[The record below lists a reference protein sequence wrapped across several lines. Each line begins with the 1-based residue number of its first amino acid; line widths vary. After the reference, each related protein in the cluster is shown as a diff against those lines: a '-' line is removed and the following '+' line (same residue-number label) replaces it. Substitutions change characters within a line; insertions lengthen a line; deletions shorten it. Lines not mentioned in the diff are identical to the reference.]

1 MEEAKKKKNE
11 IKRTYILWIRPAVSG
26 AFFDLAFFCLVF
38 FSLLLSRGHMVGQ
51 QDAHFVKLYTYTY
64 TPFLQVSPKL
74 LSGLVS
80 ARKCVCLHSA
90 RCVSDPRALKFY
102 SILLGVD
109 AVLFLFVHLSFPP
122 VTYHPMF
129 FFVSLVDEG
138 ALKLRCAQR
147 LMAGAG
153 VCACSSGCTAR
164 RGGLPGMKIS
174 RVVCERSG
182 RLSKFADHWL
192 RGCGREGRACASSR
206 RFRCLFSCC
215 CWGVCVWVETCV
227 GLVLRVR
234 TGMQTYIRWKSGGL
248 LCCDVGLGGEVYACV

>member
-122 VTYHPMF
+122 VAYHPMF
-129 FFVSLVDEG
+129 FFRV
-138 ALKLRCAQR
+138 
-147 LMAGAG
+147 
-153 VCACSSGCTAR
+153 ACR
-164 RGGLPGMKIS
+164 
-174 RVVCERSG
+174 
-182 RLSKFADHWL
+182 
-192 RGCGREGRACASSR
+192 
-206 RFRCLFSCC
+206 
-215 CWGVCVWVETCV
+215 
-227 GLVLRVR
+227 
-234 TGMQTYIRWKSGGL
+234 
-248 LCCDVGLGGEVYACV
+248 